1 MGNKLLLDS
10 IVARL
15 DLLETALIGKPRRRL
30 SKTELARQR
39 GVTPRSVMRAVKA
52 GILPPPDDVENN
64 RLYWWSDSVERH
76 RKQSKDTAAAR
87 AARDPRRHKGTA
99 TSAET

>member
-15 DLLETALIGKPRRRL
+15 DALETAVIGKPRRRL
-30 SKTELARQR
+30 SKSALAQQR
-39 GVTPRSVMRAVKA
+39 GITPRSVMRQVAA
-52 GILPPPDDVENN
+52 GILPPPDDVENG

-76 RKQSKDTAAAR
+76 RKREADSPAAR
-87 AARDPRRHKGTA
+87 AARNPRLKGTPA
-99 TSAET
+99 STEV